1 MKTIA
6 IYCAG
11 RNELP
16 PPGIKGI
23 QYFPDRACVWG
34 KLAEQYPDTQLR
46 IYFNLPGEFIVDMWP
61 DIFRES
67 DLVSYI
73 ALDEDASVEDIA
85 ERIAAD
91 QPDLAIAF
99 PYRSCH
105 MTGQLFAT
113 QWWGRSCA
121 GRG

>member
-23 QYFPDRACVWG
+23 RYFPDRACVWD

-73 ALDEDASVEDIA
+73 PLDEDASVEDIGQILQ
-85 ERIAAD
+85 EKGVIDRAD
-91 QPDLAIAF
+91 YFVFYAKKIFLLGF
-99 PYRSCH
+99 
-105 MTGQLFAT
+105 L
-113 QWWGRSCA
+113 
-121 GRG
+121 

>member
-16 PPGIKGI
+16 PPGIRGI
-23 QYFPDRACVWG
+23 RYFPDRACVWD

-73 ALDEDASVEDIA
+73 PLDEDASVEDIA

-99 PYRSCH
+99 SISCI
-105 MTGQLFAT
+105 FF
-113 QWWGRSCA
+113 C
-121 GRG
+121 